1 MLNKESIRFNMMPSI
16 MEDLEDFDFIT
27 KQDLVEK
34 IKEG

>member
-1 MLNKESIRFNMMPSI
+1 MLNKESIRYNMMPSI
-16 MEDLEDFDFIT
+16 MKDLEDFDFFI